1 MKTKTYISLLRG
13 INVGGHKK
21 ILMADLKA
29 LYELLGFEKVETFIQ
44 SGNVVFN
51 TDKSAETLLEEIQKA
66 IANKYGFEVLVQIR
80 QIADFENIIKSCPY
94 TKLDLEVDKATKI
107 MITFLDALPKEED
120 ITELMTY
127 VKTPEQLVVLGKEAY
142 LYCPNGYGKTKLN
155 NNFLESK
162 LKVNATTRNWKSV
175 MRISILAMTNK
186 I

>member
-21 ILMADLKA
+21 ILMSDLKA
-29 LYELLGFEKVETFIQ
+29 LYESLGLERVETFIQ

-51 TDKSAETLLEEIQKA
+51 TDKNTETLVEEIQKA
-66 IANKYGFEVLVQIR
+66 IFDKDGFEVLVQIR

-120 ITELMTY
+120 IVELMTY
-127 VKTPEQLVVLGKEAY
+127 VKAPEQLVVLGKEAY

-155 NNFLESK
+155 NNFLENK